1 MRRSALLLV
10 LAVLLPWVLIACQ
23 QPFVKSLL
31 DPTVSAPPPV
41 RAGLRAQAVGAAG
54 WDVRFFPM
62 SNPLCTGA
70 GVTTITTTVP
80 FVDFSMSRTFSG
92 APLLTP
98 DTVTLSLKS
107 PGGTVIGSS
116 SLGTTNEA
124 CEPMGFSLMSPGT
137 YTLEVTSVSNPGGI
151 SQTDVLTIIYTPA
164 PTPTPSPVAVSGW
177 HFSYHPSTSE
187 ECDGAPITLIN
198 TAVPYVEFNFR
209 QLFVNP
215 TPPGD
220 LNKLPSL
227 FELRQGAAVLDSGDL
242 SDEDMVCEIMDVN
255 LPGPGT
261 YTFHVTTR
269 AITTTFPPTVRT
281 ATHVLTIVYV
291 IPATPT
297 PTPTPTPTVT
307 PTPSPTPTP
316 TPVPTAP
323 PSPVSL
329 TVLAGTPGGPGSA
342 DGAGASAS
350 FRNPNGL
357 AAHPVSGDL
366 YVADTQNHTI
376 RRVSGGT
383 VTTVLGVAGSPG
395 YANGTGAA
403 ARFNNPRGLAF
414 DGSGSNLY
422 VVDYSL
428 NKVRRIS
435 IPGNTVSDFAGSGAP
450 GDQDGP
456 AGTAMFAGLWDVA
469 VHPTNGSVYVAD
481 RGNGKVKRIS
491 GGTVTTVAKT
501 VAPAVPWGIDVDA
514 QGVVYVALGTANKV
528 VKYLPGDIDTAHE
541 VAPVAGATDVVVN
554 TRGIFFSSS
563 AHYIWGIPATQTLRT
578 IAGNG
583 FAGSTPGIPGQVT
596 SPHFLTFGG
605 NRLYVSENGSGLHGQ
620 TIRAIGF
627 QF

>member
-10 LAVLLPWVLIACQ
+10 LAVLLPWILIACQ

-31 DPTVSAPPPV
+31 DPTVSAPPPA
-41 RAGLRAQAVGAAG
+41 RAGLRALAVGAAG
-54 WDVRFFPM
+54 WDVRFFPP
-62 SNPLCTGA
+62 SNPTCIGA

-80 FVDFSMSRTFSG
+80 FVDFALTRTFSG
-92 APLLTP
+92 APLLIP
-98 DTVTLSLKS
+98 SSVTLTLKS

-116 SLGTTNEA
+116 ALGTTNEL
-124 CEPMGFSLMSPGT
+124 CEPMGFGLMSPGT
-137 YTLEVTSVSNPGGI
+137 YTLEVTSVSNPGGV
-151 SQTDVLTIIYTPA
+151 SQTDVLTIVYTPA

-177 HFSYHPSTSE
+177 HFSYHPSTSD
-187 ECDGAPITLIN
+187 ECDGTPITLIN
-198 TAVPYVEFNFR
+198 TSSAYVEFNFR

-215 TPPGD
+215 TPPGSMT
-220 LNKLPSL
+220 KLPSL
-227 FELRQGAAVLDSGDL
+227 FELRQGGTVLDSGDL
-242 SDEDMVCEIMDVN
+242 SDEDMVCEVMDVN

-269 AITTTFPPTVRT
+269 GKMGVSTIT
-281 ATHVLTIVYV
+281 ATHILTIVYV

-307 PTPSPTPTP
+307 PTPSPTPSPTP
-316 TPVPTAP
+316 TPSPP
-323 PSPVSL
+323 PSPVTL
-329 TVLAGTPGGPGSA
+329 TVLAGTPGSPGNA
-342 DGAGASAS
+342 DGAGAAAS

-357 AAHPVSGDL
+357 AAHPISGDL

-376 RRVSGGT
+376 RRISGGT
-383 VTTVLGVAGSPG
+383 VTTVLGLAGSAG

-414 DGSGSNLY
+414 DSSGSNLY

-469 VHPTNGSVYVAD
+469 VHPTNGSVYVTD

-491 GGTVTTVAKT
+491 GGTVTTVAKI

-514 QGVVYVALGTANKV
+514 QGVVYVALGSANKV
-528 VKYLPGDIDTAHE
+528 VKYLPGDINTAHE
-541 VAPVAGATDVVVN
+541 VAPVLGATDVVVDI
-554 TRGIFFSSS
+554 RGIFISSS
-563 AHYIWGIPATQTLRT
+563 THYIWGIPATQTLRI
-578 IAGNG
+578 IAGDG
-583 FAGSTPGIPGQVT
+583 AAGSTPGIPGQVT

-605 NRLYVSENGSGLHGQ
+605 SRLYVSENGSGLHGQ